1 MTASVGFSI
10 FGSSRVSTRMS
21 RGAWSTAPRMVIPL
35 VGSCWCRPSG
45 QGDRSVAGEDLLG
58 DGHRRERLRPAGV
71 ERQVCDRFD
80 QLVFGGAVVLRVLQV
95 KGELLGVPAGNQSR
109 DRDEAAVA
117 WRELRALPHLAEHNV
132 VGEVHECWREVAEH
146 SFGARRFTVCGGVG
160 HCCPSK
166 VGSGFLR
173 LEPKAP
179 RSGPSRDAL
188 PYPGAAAIAS
198 VGRVQCARRTGS
210 SKRDHCGDQQTD
222 LPPVLERALV
232 AQTAPNPAPAS
243 APPTWRLVLNTPLAV
258 PARWPGT
265 LLSSRPV
272 TGGITSGPPSPTKT
286 ISTAS
291 SHSGVAAGTT
301 ASATRP
307 TAITT
312 SPATTN
318 GRTPRRSASRAL
330 NGVSTR
336 LVSIIGRKTTPV
348 PSDDRPRCCCSSR
361 LITNGSP

>member
-1 MTASVGFSI
+1 MVCTSSPTSSTMPTYSWPIGAGPLTGSMPRYGHRSDPHTQVAASRMTASVGFSI

-95 KGELLGVPAGNQSR
+95 EGELLGVPAGDQSR
-109 DRDEAAVA
+109 DRNEAAVA
-117 WRELRALPHLAEHNV
+117 WRELRSLPHLAEHNV

-146 SFGARRFTVCGGVG
+146 YFGARRFTVCGGVG
-160 HCCPSK
+160 HCGPSI

-173 LEPKAP
+173 LELRAP
-179 RSGPSRDAL
+179 RSGPARDAL

-210 SKRDHCGDQQTD
+210 SERDHCGDQQTD
-222 LPPVLERALV
+222 LPPVLERVLV
-232 AQTAPNPAPAS
+232 GQNAPNTATAS
-243 APPTWRLVLNTPLAV
+243 APPTWRLVLNTPLA
-258 PARWPGT
+258 
-265 LLSSRPV
+265 
-272 TGGITSGPPSPTKT
+272 
-286 ISTAS
+286 
-291 SHSGVAAGTT
+291 
-301 ASATRP
+301 
-307 TAITT
+307 
-312 SPATTN
+312 
-318 GRTPRRSASRAL
+318 
-330 NGVSTR
+330 
-336 LVSIIGRKTTPV
+336 
-348 PSDDRPRCCCSSR
+348 
-361 LITNGSP
+361 